1 MRPRPFDL
9 RRVLRE
15 VLIVPE
21 TKPAGELL
29 VELRNHRVGMALVVD
44 EFGSILGLVT
54 LEDILEQVVG
64 EIHDEFDVVERPQ
77 KLADGAVVFDAA
89 LNVRDLDAQYNITL
103 PDDPAYATVGGFVF
117 DQLGFIPRGGENFEY
132 DGYRFTVVEMDGR
145 RVARVKIERVLPIAT
160 EAKTASDRAALPLQ
174 VIQMAQVLRRFRRSF
189 RARSRE
195 NSSRSRGANSLMA
208 RHLLQRFLLALPAL
222 WLVLTL
228 VFLMI
233 HIVPG
238 DPVEQMLGEGAAPGE
253 IVQLRHS
260 LGLDQP
266 LLTQYGH
273 YLKGL
278 ARADLGQS
286 FKFQAPVRQIIF
298 DRYPATLSLAFLA
311 LAVCAAIAIPA
322 GILAAYRRGQPA
334 DRAVGLFTLFG
345 LAFPNF
351 ALGPVLILIFSIEIG
366 LLPVS
371 GRGGPTYYIL
381 PAATL
386 GAALAAILTRMV
398 RGSMLEEL
406 SSDYVRTARAKGL
419 STSAVLFRHAFR
431 NALIPIITILGLQ
444 FGTLLAGT
452 IVTETIF
459 SWPGI
464 GRLTVQ
470 AISARDYPL
479 LQGCILV
486 ISLSYVLVNLL
497 TDVLYSVIDPRVRL
511 S

>member
-1 MRPRPFDL
+1 ML
-9 RRVLRE
+9 
-15 VLIVPE
+15 
-21 TKPAGELL
+21 
-29 VELRNHRVGMALVVD
+29 
-44 EFGSILGLVT
+44 
-54 LEDILEQVVG
+54 
-64 EIHDEFDVVERPQ
+64 
-77 KLADGAVVFDAA
+77 
-89 LNVRDLDAQYNITL
+89 
-103 PDDPAYATVGGFVF
+103 
-117 DQLGFIPRGGENFEY
+117 
-132 DGYRFTVVEMDGR
+132 
-145 RVARVKIERVLPIAT
+145 
-160 EAKTASDRAALPLQ
+160 
-174 VIQMAQVLRRFRRSF
+174 
-189 RARSRE
+189 
-195 NSSRSRGANSLMA
+195 
-208 RHLLQRFLLALPAL
+208 RHLLKRFLLTLPAL

-238 DPVEQMLGEGAAPGE
+238 DPVEQMLGEGAAPGAAA
-253 IVQLRHS
+253 QLRHS

-266 LLTQYGH
+266 LGKQYGH
-273 YLKGL
+273 YLFGL
-278 ARADLGQS
+278 VRGDLGQS

-298 DRYPATLSLAFLA
+298 ERYPATLQLAFLA
-311 LAVCAAIAIPA
+311 LLVCAAIAIPA
-322 GILAAYRRGQPA
+322 GVLAAHRRGQIS
-334 DRAVGLFTLFG
+334 DRLVGVFTLFG
-345 LAFPNF
+345 LAIPNF
-351 ALGPVLILIFSIEIG
+351 ALGPLLILLFSIEIG
-366 LLPVS
+366 VLPVS
-371 GRGGPTYYIL
+371 GRNGIGSYVL

-398 RGSMLEEL
+398 RGAMLEEL
-406 SSDYVRTARAKGL
+406 SADYIRTARAKGL
-419 STSAVLFRHAFR
+419 STAAVLFRHGLR

-497 TDVLYSVIDPRVRL
+497 TDAIYSVVDPRVRM

>member
-1 MRPRPFDL
+1 
-9 RRVLRE
+9 
-15 VLIVPE
+15 
-21 TKPAGELL
+21 
-29 VELRNHRVGMALVVD
+29 
-44 EFGSILGLVT
+44 
-54 LEDILEQVVG
+54 
-64 EIHDEFDVVERPQ
+64 
-77 KLADGAVVFDAA
+77 
-89 LNVRDLDAQYNITL
+89 
-103 PDDPAYATVGGFVF
+103 
-117 DQLGFIPRGGENFEY
+117 
-132 DGYRFTVVEMDGR
+132 
-145 RVARVKIERVLPIAT
+145 
-160 EAKTASDRAALPLQ
+160 
-174 VIQMAQVLRRFRRSF
+174 
-189 RARSRE
+189 
-195 NSSRSRGANSLMA
+195 MA
-208 RHLLQRFLLALPAL
+208 RHLLQRFLLTLPAL

-253 IVQLRHS
+253 ITQLRHA
-260 LGLDQP
+260 LGLDRP
-266 LLTQYGH
+266 LLTQYAQ
-273 YLKGL
+273 YLTQL
-278 ARADLGQS
+278 AHGDLGQS
-286 FKFQAPVRQIIF
+286 FKFQAPVRRIIF
-298 DRYPATLSLAFLA
+298 ERYPATLSLAFLA
-311 LAVCAAIAIPA
+311 LLVCASIGIPA
-322 GILAAYRRGQPA
+322 GVLAAHRRGQVP
-334 DRAVGLFTLFG
+334 DRAVGVFTLFG
-345 LAFPNF
+345 LAVPNF
-351 ALGPVLILIFSIEIG
+351 ALGPVLILFFSIELG

-371 GRGGPTYYIL
+371 GRGGPAYYVL

-419 STSAVLFRHAFR
+419 SMRAVLFRHAFR

-486 ISLSYVLVNLL
+486 IAVSYVLVNLL
-497 TDVLYSVIDPRVRL
+497 TDALYAVIDPRVRV

>member
-1 MRPRPFDL
+1 M
-9 RRVLRE
+9 VHY
-15 VLIVPE
+15 
-21 TKPAGELL
+21 LL
-29 VELRNHRVGMALVVD
+29 
-44 EFGSILGLVT
+44 
-54 LEDILEQVVG
+54 
-64 EIHDEFDVVERPQ
+64 
-77 KLADGAVVFDAA
+77 K
-89 LNVRDLDAQYNITL
+89 
-103 PDDPAYATVGGFVF
+103 
-117 DQLGFIPRGGENFEY
+117 
-132 DGYRFTVVEMDGR
+132 
-145 RVARVKIERVLPIAT
+145 
-160 EAKTASDRAALPLQ
+160 
-174 VIQMAQVLRRFRRSF
+174 
-189 RARSRE
+189 
-195 NSSRSRGANSLMA
+195 
-208 RHLLQRFLLALPAL
+208 RFLLTLPAL

-238 DPVEQMLGEGAAPGE
+238 DPVEQMLGEGAAPGQLT
-253 IVQLRHS
+253 QLRHV
-260 LGLDQP
+260 LGLDLP
-266 LLTQYGH
+266 LHTQYGH
-273 YLKGL
+273 YLWQL
-278 ARADLGQS
+278 ARGDLGQS
-286 FKFQAPVRQIIF
+286 FKFQAPVRQIIIE
-298 DRYPATLSLAFLA
+298 RYPATLQLAFLA
-311 LAVCAAIAIPA
+311 LVVCAGIAIP
-322 GILAAYRRGQPA
+322 GGMLAAYRRGQSA
-334 DRAVGLFTLFG
+334 DRAVAVFTLFG

-351 ALGPVLILIFSIEIG
+351 ALGPVLILLFSIELG

-371 GRGGPTYYIL
+371 GRGGPLYYVL

-398 RGSMLEEL
+398 RGATLEEL

-419 STSAVLFRHAFR
+419 SPSVVLLRHAFR

-486 ISLSYVLVNLL
+486 IAVSYVAVNLL
-497 TDVLYSVIDPRVRL
+497 TDLLYAVIDPRVRL

>member
-1 MRPRPFDL
+1 
-9 RRVLRE
+9 
-15 VLIVPE
+15 
-21 TKPAGELL
+21 
-29 VELRNHRVGMALVVD
+29 
-44 EFGSILGLVT
+44 
-54 LEDILEQVVG
+54 
-64 EIHDEFDVVERPQ
+64 
-77 KLADGAVVFDAA
+77 
-89 LNVRDLDAQYNITL
+89 
-103 PDDPAYATVGGFVF
+103 
-117 DQLGFIPRGGENFEY
+117 
-132 DGYRFTVVEMDGR
+132 
-145 RVARVKIERVLPIAT
+145 
-160 EAKTASDRAALPLQ
+160 
-174 VIQMAQVLRRFRRSF
+174 
-189 RARSRE
+189 
-195 NSSRSRGANSLMA
+195 MA
-208 RHLLQRFLLALPAL
+208 RHLLQRFLLTLPAL

-253 IVQLRHS
+253 VVQLRHA

-273 YLKGL
+273 YLKQL
-278 ARADLGQS
+278 AQGDLGQS
-286 FKFQAPVRQIIF
+286 FKFQAPVRRIIF
-298 DRYPATLSLAFLA
+298 ERYPATLSLAFLA
-311 LAVCAAIAIPA
+311 LTVCAGIAIPA
-322 GILAAYRRGQPA
+322 GIIAAYRRGHAA
-334 DRAVGLFTLFG
+334 DRAVGVFTLFG
-345 LAFPNF
+345 LAVPNF
-351 ALGPVLILIFSIEIG
+351 ALGPALILLFSIELG

-371 GRGGPTYYIL
+371 GRGGPLYYVL

-419 STSAVLFRHAFR
+419 STGAVLFRHAFR

-470 AISARDYPL
+470 AISSRDYPL

-486 ISLSYVLVNLL
+486 IALSYVVVNLL
-497 TDVLYSVIDPRVRL
+497 TDVFYALIDPRVRV

>member
-1 MRPRPFDL
+1 ML
-9 RRVLRE
+9 
-15 VLIVPE
+15 
-21 TKPAGELL
+21 
-29 VELRNHRVGMALVVD
+29 
-44 EFGSILGLVT
+44 
-54 LEDILEQVVG
+54 
-64 EIHDEFDVVERPQ
+64 
-77 KLADGAVVFDAA
+77 
-89 LNVRDLDAQYNITL
+89 
-103 PDDPAYATVGGFVF
+103 
-117 DQLGFIPRGGENFEY
+117 
-132 DGYRFTVVEMDGR
+132 
-145 RVARVKIERVLPIAT
+145 
-160 EAKTASDRAALPLQ
+160 
-174 VIQMAQVLRRFRRSF
+174 
-189 RARSRE
+189 
-195 NSSRSRGANSLMA
+195 
-208 RHLLQRFLLALPAL
+208 RHLLKRFLLTLPAL

-238 DPVEQMLGEGAAPGE
+238 DPVEQMLGEGAAPGAAA
-253 IVQLRHS
+253 QLRHA

-266 LLTQYGH
+266 LGLQYSH
-273 YLKGL
+273 YLLGL
-278 ARADLGQS
+278 SRGDLGQS

-298 DRYPATLSLAFLA
+298 ERYPATLQLAFLA
-311 LAVCAAIAIPA
+311 LLVCAAIAIPA
-322 GILAAYRRGQPA
+322 GVLAAHHRGQTP
-334 DRAVGLFTLFG
+334 DRLIGVFTLFG
-345 LAFPNF
+345 LAIPNF
-351 ALGPVLILIFSIEIG
+351 ALGPLLILLFSIEIG

-371 GRGGPTYYIL
+371 GRNGLGSYVL

-398 RGSMLEEL
+398 RGAMLEEL
-406 SSDYVRTARAKGL
+406 SADYIQTARAKGL
-419 STSAVLFRHAFR
+419 STTAVLFRHGLR

-497 TDVLYSVIDPRVRL
+497 TDAIYSLVDPRVRI